1 VTVVEPPAAPPLRV
15 LRTSGWNTAPGG
27 AITLEAHDPIGVI
40 LRVARALSVTAERS
54 GPETTLVR
62 GTVVDLKRLAGGLD
76 AARAPAA
83 AQLWHFL
90 EPVRAWRVRG
100 HELDVTRPLLMGILN
115 LTGDSFSGDGVGGDA
130 GAARRRANELRA
142 AGAAIIDVGGE
153 SARADRP
160 VREAEE
166 EAEAVARAVEALT
179 SEGHVLSVDTYKPP
193 VARAAV
199 VAGASIVNDISGLT
213 LSLGAAAVAAQHGAG
228 YVLNYSFSEPKKRPP
243 APPVYGD
250 VVSET
255 LGWMFSR
262 VQRLESAGLARE
274 SIVIDPGI
282 AFGKSHDEDLQV
294 IRRIGEFTSLGLP
307 LMLAHSRKNFLG
319 SITGGQPHTR
329 DLETHVVSALA
340 YAQGARIF
348 RVHDVEG
355 ARRALEVADAIV
367 TQQAGAFAPNGETW
381 PWRAGASATHMTRGE
396 ADKEAPPGQ
405 RW

>member
-1 VTVVEPPAAPPLRV
+1 MTVGDPPAAPPLRV
-15 LRTSGWNTAPGG
+15 LRAPASNASPDG
-27 AITLEAHDPIGVI
+27 AVTLEAHDEIGVI
-40 LRVARALSVTAERS
+40 LRVARALSVAAERS

-62 GTVVDLKRLAGGLD
+62 GTVADLKRLAGGLD

-83 AQLWHFL
+83 AHFWHFV
-90 EPVRAWRVRG
+90 EPVRAWRIRG
-100 HELDVTRPLLMGILN
+100 QELDVTRPLLMGILN
-115 LTGDSFSGDGVGGDA
+115 LTGDSFSGDGVGGDVD
-130 GAARRRANELRA
+130 AALRRANELRA
-142 AGAAIIDVGGE
+142 AGATIIDVGGE

-160 VREAEE
+160 VRDADE
-166 EAEAVARAVEALT
+166 EAEAVASAVEALA
-179 SEGHVLSVDTYKPP
+179 SEGHIVSADTYKPP

-199 VAGASIVNDISGLT
+199 EAGAAIVNDISGLT

-243 APPVYGD
+243 APPVYRD
-250 VVSET
+250 VVAET
-255 LGWMFSR
+255 VAWMFSR
-262 VQRLESAGLARE
+262 VQRLEAAGLARE
-274 SIVIDPGI
+274 TIVIDPGI

-319 SITGGQPHTR
+319 SVTGGQPDSR

-367 TQQAGAFAPNGETW
+367 GQPAGAFAPAGESW
-381 PWRAGASATHMTRGE
+381 PWRAGASAAHMTRGE
-396 ADKEAPPGQ
+396 ADKAAPPGQ